1 MLSNTH
7 IHIHILSLAHTQ
19 TDGYSKL
26 SLVLILLFVFGEY
39 FLSLLRYAKYAR
51 LAQFSHRFS
60 WLAAHIF
67 YDILRFSMFFF
78 FFVCYVVRVFR
89 EVGIIE
95 LSARL
100 AARQKYGVAASSSAS
115 AAAAARSAVFCLL
128 FACN

>member
-39 FLSLLRYAKYAR
+39 FLSLPRYAKYAR

-67 YDILRFSMFFF
+67 YDILRFSMCF

-100 AARQKYGVAASSSAS
+100 AAKAEIWRC
-115 AAAAARSAVFCLL
+115 CLL
-128 FACN
+128 FCLGCCCCTQRGLLFAFRL

>member
-26 SLVLILLFVFGEY
+26 PLVLILLFVFGEY
-39 FLSLLRYAKYAR
+39 FLSLPRYAKYAR

-67 YDILRFSMFFF
+67 YDILRFSMCF

-100 AARQKYGVAASSSAS
+100 AARQKYGVAASASAS
-115 AAAAARSAVFCLL
+115 AAAAARSVVFCLL